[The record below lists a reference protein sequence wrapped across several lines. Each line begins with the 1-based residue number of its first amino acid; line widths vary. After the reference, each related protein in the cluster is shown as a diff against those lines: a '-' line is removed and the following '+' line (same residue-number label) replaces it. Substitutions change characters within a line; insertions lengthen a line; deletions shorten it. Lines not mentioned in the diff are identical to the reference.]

1 MAVSSGMVKC
11 IRSGRYTCRRGGIK
25 YMGVLWRVAF
35 SLGLEVDIVAWRMK
49 NAEIYI
55 LCWSIQVLYSAP
67 VCMS

>member
-55 LCWSIQVLYSAP
+55 
-67 VCMS
+67 